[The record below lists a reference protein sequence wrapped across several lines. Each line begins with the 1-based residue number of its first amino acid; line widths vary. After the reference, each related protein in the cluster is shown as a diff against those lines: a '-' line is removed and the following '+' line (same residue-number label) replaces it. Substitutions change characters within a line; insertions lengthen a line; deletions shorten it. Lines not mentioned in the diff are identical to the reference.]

1 MRYFHLLLICRFA
14 LAKFCTNAAHAAHV
28 DVLVALG
35 LDLEA
40 DGAKMQEW
48 NVAGK
53 SITLR
58 MASKELCEFLRES
71 THTRQGPKIKTT
83 TKVMGIKST
92 KETSVVTTVKD
103 YYYKV
108 QRESLECSV
117 RETFKKYGCMHS
129 YALALNAK
137 P

>member
-1 MRYFHLLLICRFA
+1 MKPTLCAHFICRFN
-14 LAKFCTNAAHAAHV
+14 LAKFCTNAAHAAHI

-35 LDLEA
+35 LNLEA
-40 DGAKMQEW
+40 TRAKMQEW

-58 MASKELCEFLRES
+58 MTSKELCEFVRES
-71 THTRQGPKIKTT
+71 EHTVESPKVKTT
-83 TKVMGIKST
+83 TKVLGMKST

-108 QRESLECSV
+108 KCEAQE
-117 RETFKKYGCMHS
+117 
-129 YALALNAK
+129 
-137 P
+137 